1 MLLKEF
7 PDLKWLRKQAEDR
20 FAESFLIDI
29 DGDGMPE
36 YIFNTT
42 LIADPVGDH
51 LRFALVSRMNN
62 EVAGE
67 NGNADVLSPGEQIGP
82 GLAFDYDTEVLVV
95 KSTTEEDIAWWGKWK
110 GVQSK
115 YIGIRFPLKGMVHY
129 GWIRVSVN
137 ESEDLVVIHDMAY
150 SQRDLNA
157 GAISKQ

>member
-62 EVAGE
+62 KVAGE
-67 NGNADVLSPGEQIGP
+67 NGNVDVL
-82 GLAFDYDTEVLVV
+82 
-95 KSTTEEDIAWWGKWK
+95 
-110 GVQSK
+110 
-115 YIGIRFPLKGMVHY
+115 
-129 GWIRVSVN
+129 
-137 ESEDLVVIHDMAY
+137 
-150 SQRDLNA
+150 
-157 GAISKQ
+157 